1 MLKTHIEIR
10 NDVRVGPATNSLDEA
25 PRHGKAPSMEF
36 VHSAASVTVTYRQD
50 ARLGLLVPSEM
61 LETYE
66 GPRPNRMDNTTGT
79 TKINCRATYSGFHR
93 VEPGS
98 R

>member
-1 MLKTHIEIR
+1 
-10 NDVRVGPATNSLDEA
+10 
-25 PRHGKAPSMEF
+25 
-36 VHSAASVTVTYRQD
+36 
-50 ARLGLLVPSEM
+50 M

-66 GPRPNRMDNTTGT
+66 GPRLNGMDNTIGT

-93 VEPGS
+93 IEPRS